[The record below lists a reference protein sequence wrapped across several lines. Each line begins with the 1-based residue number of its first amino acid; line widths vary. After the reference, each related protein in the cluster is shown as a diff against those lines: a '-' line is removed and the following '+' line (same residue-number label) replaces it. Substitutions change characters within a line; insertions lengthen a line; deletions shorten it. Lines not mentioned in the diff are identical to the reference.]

1 MYYSPESTSCHSN
14 SGMKE
19 KELTETFHLSVAK
32 IENLLFIQRS
42 IIKPIQENV

>member
-14 SGMKE
+14 SGL
-19 KELTETFHLSVAK
+19 KELTETFHLAVAK

-42 IIKPIQENV
+42 IIKPIQENVYN